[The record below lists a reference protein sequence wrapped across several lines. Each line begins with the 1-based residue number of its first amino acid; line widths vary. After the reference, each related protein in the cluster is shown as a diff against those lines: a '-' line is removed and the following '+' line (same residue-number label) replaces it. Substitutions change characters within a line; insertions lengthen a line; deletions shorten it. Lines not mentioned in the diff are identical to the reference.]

1 MKNDYLNSNFTK
13 FIGKKI
19 MIISAH
25 PDDDILGCGG
35 LLAKIQ
41 NLRGFAIRVVFIGE
55 GTTCRYSEKDHGSKK
70 VESEINIRNKYATSS
85 LDLLGVNNISF
96 YNLKCGSL
104 DTYPLIKIGK
114 IIEDEIANFKPISI
128 FTHSDNDLNN
138 DHKIVLQSTLQA
150 TRPGALNFVKN
161 IFSYEVISSS
171 EWRFEKSFEPNFF
184 LSLSKSEIN
193 KKIKSFK
200 IYKSEIK
207 KYPYA
212 RSEDSIKVL
221 SRYRGI
227 QSGVEFAEAFKIIRS
242 LF

>member
-1 MKNDYLNSNFTK
+1 MKLQILNQHLFS
-13 FIGKKI
+13 
-19 MIISAH
+19 
-25 PDDDILGCGG
+25 
-35 LLAKIQ
+35 
-41 NLRGFAIRVVFIGE
+41 
-55 GTTCRYSEKDHGSKK
+55 
-70 VESEINIRNKYATSS
+70 
-85 LDLLGVNNISF
+85 
-96 YNLKCGSL
+96 
-104 DTYPLIKIGK
+104 
-114 IIEDEIANFKPISI
+114 
-128 FTHSDNDLNN
+128 HSDNDLNN

-171 EWRFEKSFEPNFF
+171 EWNLIRALSQIF

-207 KYPYA
+207 KYPYT